1 MSYVEA
7 NLEQRSLGGCWS
19 RLSCGGQWSWKN
31 TALCVFWGQ
40 RGSGEIL
47 GLWLQVLGLYL
58 QALQLSSHVTK
69 AFFPTWH
76 RRPSCYFSVAITGVA
91 LKSTAVSSSNC
102 CSTATGQLLSGL
114 VRLDLPPAAASKC
127 GFVVLFTNK
136 CLRFRGWGEN
146 ALAQKGRGAASWL
159 SLFTGVT
166 ERASICSAKRKK
178 TTTLKVPSYD
188 FLCVCLSIFQTPCES
203 LWLLSVS

>member
-1 MSYVEA
+1 ME
-7 NLEQRSLGGCWS
+7 LEEYCTLCFLGAEGTRRNPGPLTPGLGTIPSRSAAQLTCD
-19 RLSCGGQWSWKN
+19 K
-31 TALCVFWGQ
+31 
-40 RGSGEIL
+40 
-47 GLWLQVLGLYL
+47 GL
-58 QALQLSSHVTK
+58 
-69 AFFPTWH
+69 FPTWH

-178 TTTLKVPSYD
+178 TTTLKVPSYN
-188 FLCVCLSIFQTPCES
+188 FLCVCLSIFQTPCKS
-203 LWLLSVS
+203 LWLLSGS